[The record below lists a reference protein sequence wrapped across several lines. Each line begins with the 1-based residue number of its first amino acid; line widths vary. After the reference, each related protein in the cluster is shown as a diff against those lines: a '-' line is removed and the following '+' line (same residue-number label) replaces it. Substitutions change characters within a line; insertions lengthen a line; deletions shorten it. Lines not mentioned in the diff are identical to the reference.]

1 MYCPRS
7 IKRGRL
13 VCGWV
18 REDTVPC
25 LIRKFSYEMYWQL
38 FVLESNGHCFRIWW
52 MAWLSKRRR
61 RFKFPPIHF
70 NYYRLV
76 VRMVRILF
84 SYSHTV
90 GTAATASEMQWIHS
104 LKTATLQS
112 GGALL
117 LYALL
122 ELLAFQYIDWL
133 PASIQAS
140 KLASSIIRSS

>member
-1 MYCPRS
+1 
-7 IKRGRL
+7 
-13 VCGWV
+13 
-18 REDTVPC
+18 
-25 LIRKFSYEMYWQL
+25 
-38 FVLESNGHCFRIWW
+38 

-140 KLASSIIRSS
+140 KLASSII